1 MKPLIAMKNNRF
13 KFLLTFAVALAP
25 AIQALAQDAAAAAPA
40 AAAQGD
46 SGFFG
51 GLFAN
56 TVLLATAIIALA
68 SVIAISRLLNAVMK
82 EQQLKIYKEHGL
94 ESYLAE
100 VKKDESSSSW
110 ERLIKSWTK
119 ATPVAKEQD
128 VMLDHNYDGI
138 RELDNSLPPWWVALF
153 YVTIAFAVV
162 YMAYY
167 HFSGAGPSSRD
178 EYDIQMAQA
187 QEEVDLFLSKQANK
201 VDENSVV
208 ALTDANELAL
218 GKTIYDANCVA
229 CHGSAGEGG
238 IGPNMTDDYWI
249 HGGSIK
255 DMFKI
260 IKNGV
265 TEKGMQAWASQ
276 LRPVD
281 MQRVASYILTMRG
294 TNPPNAKAPQGE
306 LYKEEAAPAD
316 GAAPAEGAAPTQ
328 EAAPAE
334 GQQ

>member
-1 MKPLIAMKNNRF
+1 MKPLTAMKNNRI

-25 AIQALAQDAAAAAPA
+25 AIQVWAQDAAAAAPA
-40 AAAQGD
+40 QGD
-46 SGFFG
+46 TGFFG

-68 SVIAISRLLNAVMK
+68 AVIAITRLLNAVMK

-110 ERLIKSWTK
+110 ERLIKNWTK

-138 RELDNSLPPWWVALF
+138 RELDNSLPPWWVAMF
-153 YVTIAFAVV
+153 YITIAFAVV

-167 HFSGAGPSSRD
+167 HFSGAGPSSKD

-229 CHGSAGEGG
+229 CHGAAGEGG

-249 HGGSIK
+249 NGGSIK
-255 DMFKI
+255 DMFKT

-265 TEKGMQAWASQ
+265 TEKGMQAWGNQ
-276 LRPVD
+276 LRPLD
-281 MQRVASYILTMRG
+281 MQRVASYIKTMRG
-294 TNPPNAKAPQGE
+294 TNPPNGKAPQGV
-306 LYKEEAAPAD
+306 LYKEEAAPAE
-316 GAAPAEGAAPTQ
+316 GAAPAQGEAPAQ

>member
-1 MKPLIAMKNNRF
+1 MKPLTAMKNNRI

-25 AIQALAQDAAAAAPA
+25 AIQVWAQDAAAAP
-40 AAAQGD
+40 AQGD
-46 SGFFG
+46 TGFFG

-68 SVIAISRLLNAVMK
+68 AVIAITRLLNAVMK

-110 ERLIKSWTK
+110 ERLIKNWTK

-138 RELDNSLPPWWVALF
+138 RELDNSLPPWWVAMF
-153 YVTIAFAVV
+153 YITIAFAVV

-178 EYDIQMAQA
+178 EYDIQMAKA

-229 CHGSAGEGG
+229 CHGAGGEGG

-265 TEKGMQAWASQ
+265 TEKGMQAWGSQ
-276 LRPVD
+276 LRPLD
-281 MQRVASYILTMRG
+281 MQRVASYIITMRG
-294 TNPPNAKAPQGE
+294 TNPPNGKAPQGD
-306 LYKEEAAPAD
+306 LYKEEAAPAE
-316 GAAPAEGAAPTQ
+316 GAAPAQGEAPAQ